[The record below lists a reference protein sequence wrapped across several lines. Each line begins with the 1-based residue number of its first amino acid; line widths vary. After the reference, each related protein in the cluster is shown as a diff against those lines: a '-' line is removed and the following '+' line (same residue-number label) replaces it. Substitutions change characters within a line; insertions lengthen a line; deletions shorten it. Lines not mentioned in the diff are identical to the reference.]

1 MSPPSNPASNESTT
15 ENVEK
20 MSPEPDD
27 TDSEW
32 TADEDDEQIQGLMA
46 MLSLKEQQ
54 EVTVPTATPPEPKQ
68 GTPVLANSFGALTQK
83 RRIALTKQNL
93 QIHTKDEALKHSMQK
108 RLLQDPKSA
117 LSPRITTQGVQRA
130 HLNTSLQRS
139 HSSHHQ
145 LLGRQHGGGGSPT
158 PGGRM
163 PGRPYMRVHANM
175 RPVNGALGSP
185 HFLPQQ
191 TGMFTPPM
199 VPIQQHSPYA
209 LNAQQQQQLPRP
221 GLTHHLSINS
231 LPPPTTNTNHMGFQ

>member
-1 MSPPSNPASNESTT
+1 MTPPSNSNPS
-15 ENVEK
+15 NKSKSK
-20 MSPEPDD
+20 MSPELEEHD

-46 MLSLKEQQ
+46 MLTLKEQKQ
-54 EVTVPTATPPEPKQ
+54 VALPTATPPEPKQ

-145 LLGRQHGGGGSPT
+145 LLGRQHGGGSPS
-158 PGGRM
+158 PGRQL

-199 VPIQQHSPYA
+199 VPIQQHSPYINA
-209 LNAQQQQQLPRP
+209 LND
-221 GLTHHLSINS
+221 
-231 LPPPTTNTNHMGFQ
+231 